1 MWRFIGQLTLL
12 TLVIMPSTLLAQS
25 TIQVGET
32 RVGSLSQ
39 GDKRLPLDGS
49 LYDRYVFEGQAGQ
62 RIKIE
67 LTSTSFEP
75 YLALMDRDGTEL
87 ISSSA
92 DADTRTARIEI
103 TLSYTGRYH
112 IRVNS
117 LHKDGT
123 GRYTLKIQ

>member
-1 MWRFIGQLTLL
+1 MRSLMRQLTLL
-12 TLVIMPSTLLAQS
+12 TVMMVPFTLLAQS
-25 TIQVGET
+25 TIQIGET
-32 RVGSLSQ
+32 RVGSLTPS
-39 GDKRLPLDGS
+39 DKRLPLDGS
-49 LYDRYVFEGQAGQ
+49 LYDRYVFEGQGGQ
-62 RIKIE
+62 RVKIE

-87 ISSSA
+87 ISSCA
-92 DADTRTARIEI
+92 DPDTHTARIEI